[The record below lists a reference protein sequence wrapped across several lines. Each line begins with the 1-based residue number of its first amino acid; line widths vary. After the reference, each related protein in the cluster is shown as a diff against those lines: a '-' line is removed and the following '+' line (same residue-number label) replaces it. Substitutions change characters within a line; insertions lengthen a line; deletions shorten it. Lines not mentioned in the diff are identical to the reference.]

1 MATGAFLP
9 PVVTRLTANIDGFVA
24 GMAKAKAAKD
34 ALAGDIDFDVN
45 ANIGPALAQMEKYKN
60 LTNDTTLAQAAL
72 ASQVRDTNSALHDQ
86 AAAFAAVNPGIT
98 SMSRRLATATAWQ
111 GRLKDAIGDT
121 NGALGRQAAAG
132 AAAGIATGGAG
143 GNRNGGGAGWLNWWG
158 LGGDVPLFGGAFGS
172 TYMLGRISAWHL
184 ALDGVLETSIA
195 VVSATIAL
203 TAGLAAMA
211 PAADDIYNRL
221 TAIHQVSV
229 SLGQTIPPLSGWFEQ
244 LQHAEAGPTIGAYGG
259 LVNLMGNPQQYTSTI
274 QQIVDGID
282 SVVAKLDIY
291 QKSQNGFNGVL
302 EHGMGYASQFSDIL
316 GNLGKTFTNLMAAEP
331 GTVHYMLDF
340 VQGISS
346 AVAWLTHFNGLTKTV
361 LGTHAVITW
370 GGAIYSWA
378 SKLLGKLP
386 LVGGAIT
393 EAMANPAVAIGT
405 VAVGLLAYNWD
416 RSTRAIGG
424 YIQAQDRLIAGMQPE
439 TAVNALPGAIKGNLS
454 QIQGLSVSKILPDF
468 NSWSNTGGTLAD
480 YLKQLGSNVKGSF
493 TGSIPN
499 QLANMGDFFKNLV
512 TPDSGAHEAYLQDIQ
527 NLQAHVQ
534 KLSGEW
540 TNLFAAAAPLVKQGY
555 SMQQAFSL
563 EALAGVNAS
572 DGFQVMTQKIQ
583 NLIRGYGDLGNNAG
597 MLTNS
602 INAVDFATEQQQSS
616 ITKVTQGWSTWI
628 GMITGGASA
637 FTTYA
642 QQIIGLN
649 QLTGNAATTITV
661 SNGKVSASTKS
672 AASGVA
678 ASLNG
683 VSSNTL
689 QMYSAFSSGITD
701 GSNMLNQLFTLD
713 SAASLGSTGTK
724 MLTQAGKD
732 LVAQLLPTAKGSQLL
747 TTQLYALAQQGGYQG
762 ANSFKALTQWVGNAK
777 NPTQDLLN
785 ILTTFTAKA
794 GNLATDVKN
803 LAGAIDP
810 SMTSAMSGAI
820 IAASGGTGT
829 LEKFATAVLKSNGN
843 TGQLTSSAKALW
855 QQMTEVYGHTAQAKD
870 QFEAFAVKL
879 GISQGAADRLWN
891 DLQASGGRATA
902 AVQRDIQ
909 AIQNA
914 LNGLQAS
921 KTITVTTLYNTVGAS
936 PSSPR
941 VGVSS
946 PAALHKAGI
955 PGFARGTS
963 GAGSGW
969 AWVGEKGPEL
979 VNFRGGETVIPNHVA
994 RGYANGTG
1002 DYEPAVHEVHVY
1014 LDGKKVYRSVQ
1025 KESVNTQRRTG
1036 SNGLT
1041 KRYR

>member
-1 MATGAFLP
+1 MATGAWLP
-9 PVVTRLTANIDGFVA
+9 PVITRLTADVTPFIA
-24 GMAKAKAAKD
+24 SMAKAKAAIE
-34 ALAGDIDFDVN
+34 ALPTTKDIDLN
-45 ANIGPALAQMEKYKN
+45 ANMGPALGQLEKYKD
-60 LTNDTTLAQAAL
+60 LTDKTTAAQAAL
-72 ASQVRDTNSALHDQ
+72 EAQLGNTTRAIIDQGAAIDVTNKS
-86 AAAFAAVNPGIT
+86 IS
-98 SMSRRLATATAWQ
+98 SMSRRITNLVGNEVALAAAMD
-111 GRLKDAIGDT
+111 LANNSMKDRQ
-121 NGALGRQAAAG
+121 GALGALGMG
-132 AAAGIATGGAG
+132 ALGGAATGGG
-143 GNRNGGGAGWLNWWG
+143 GSRGGGAGFLNWWG
-158 LGGDVPLFGGAFGS
+158 LGGHVPLWGGAFGS
-172 TYMLGRISAWHL
+172 TYMVGRIAAWHL
-184 ALDGVLETSIA
+184 ALDGVLESSIA
-195 VVSATIAL
+195 VVSATIAM

-302 EHGMGYASQFSDIL
+302 QHGLGYAGQFEGIL

-331 GTVHYMLDF
+331 GTVHFMLDF
-340 VQGISS
+340 VQGVSN
-346 AVAWLTHFNGLTKTV
+346 AVAWLTHFNGLTKTL

-370 GGAIYSWA
+370 GGALYSWA

-386 LVGGAIT
+386 LVGTAIKT
-393 EAMANPAVAIGT
+393 AMGNPYVAIATAG
-405 VAVGLLAYNWD
+405 VALLAYNWD

-424 YIQAQDRLIAGMQPE
+424 YIAAQDQLVAGMKPE
-439 TAVNALPGAIKGNLS
+439 QAANAMPGLIKGNLS
-454 QIQGLSVSKILPDF
+454 QMQGLSVSKILPDF
-468 NSWSNTGGTLAD
+468 NSWSNTGGTIAD
-480 YLKQLGSNVKGSF
+480 WMKQLGHDLGPHAGWSGFGN
-493 TGSIPN
+493 
-499 QLANMGDFFKNLV
+499 FFKDMV
-512 TPDSGAHEAYLQDIQ
+512 TPDSGAHEAYLQDMS
-527 NLQAHVQ
+527 NLQAHAQ

-540 TNLFAAAAPLVKQGY
+540 TNLFAAGAPLVKQGY

-563 EALAGVNAS
+563 EALAGVNAGDS
-572 DGFQVMTQKIQ
+572 FQVMTQKIQ

-602 INAVDFATEQQQSS
+602 INATDFAVEQQQSS
-616 ITKVTQGWSTWI
+616 ISKVTQGWSTWI

-649 QLTGNAATTITV
+649 QLNGNAATQITV
-661 SNGKVSASTKS
+661 ANGKVSDSTKL

-683 VSSNTL
+683 ISTNTL
-689 QMYSAFSSGITD
+689 QMNAAFSSGVTD
-701 GSNMLNQLFTLD
+701 ASNMLNQLMTLD
-713 SAASLGSTGTK
+713 SAASLGATGTK

-810 SMTSAMSGAI
+810 QMTSAMSGAI
-820 IAASGGTGT
+820 IAASGGTGV
-829 LEKFATAVLKSNGN
+829 LEKFASAVLKSNGN
-843 TGQLTSSAKALW
+843 TGQLAGSAKALW
-855 QQMTEVYGHTAQAKD
+855 QQMTEVYGHTSQAKD

-879 GISQGAADRLWN
+879 GIAQGSADKLWN
-891 DLQASGGRATA
+891 DLQASGGRTSA
-902 AVQRDIQ
+902 AVIKDIQ
-909 AIQNA
+909 SIQNQ
-914 LNGLQAS
+914 LNSLHG
-921 KTITVTTLYNTVGAS
+921 KTIDVNINENLYHNGVAGTTGGSYIATHKGATS
-936 PSSPR
+936 FNGYGYAS
-941 VGVSS
+941 
-946 PAALHKAGI
+946 
-955 PGFARGTS
+955 GTS
-963 GAGSGW
+963 GARSGW

-994 RGYANGTG
+994 QGYAGGTIG
-1002 DYEPAVHEVHVY
+1002 DGVIEVHSHVH
-1014 LDGKKVYRSVQ
+1014 LDGKEIFKTVQ
-1025 KESVNTQRRTG
+1025 RESVGAQRRTG
-1036 SNGLT
+1036 TNGLS
-1041 KRYR
+1041 KRTR

>member
-1 MATGAFLP
+1 
-9 PVVTRLTANIDGFVA
+9 
-24 GMAKAKAAKD
+24 MAKAKAALE
-34 ALAGDIDFDVN
+34 ALPTTIDIDVN
-45 ANIGPALAQMEKYKN
+45 ANIGPALAQLEKYKD
-60 LTNDTTLAQAAL
+60 LTEKTTAAQAAL
-72 ASQVRDTNSALHDQ
+72 EAQVSSTTRSIIDQGAALDITNKS
-86 AAAFAAVNPGIT
+86 IS
-98 SMSRRLATATAWQ
+98 SMSRRITNLVGNEVALAAAMD
-111 GRLKDAIGDT
+111 LANNSMKDRQ
-121 NGALGRQAAAG
+121 GALGALGMGAAGG
-132 AAAGIATGGAG
+132 AAAG
-143 GNRNGGGAGWLNWWG
+143 GGGRGGGVGWLNWWG

-184 ALDGVLETSIA
+184 ALDGVLESSIA
-195 VVSATIAL
+195 VVSATIAM

-244 LQHAEAGPTIGAYGG
+244 LQHTMAGPTIGAYGG
-259 LVNLMGNPQQYTSTI
+259 LVGLMGNPQQYTATI

-291 QKSQNGFNGVL
+291 RASQNGFNGVL
-302 EHGMGYASQFSDIL
+302 QHGLGYAGQFEGIL
-316 GNLGKTFTNLMAAEP
+316 GNLGKSFSNLMAAEP

-340 VQGISS
+340 VQGVSS

-361 LGTHAVITW
+361 LGAHAVITW
-370 GGAIYSWA
+370 GGALYSWA

-386 LVGGAIT
+386 LVGAAIA
-393 EAMANPAVAIGT
+393 EAMANPAVAIATAG
-405 VAVGLLAYNWD
+405 VALLALNWD
-416 RSTRAIGG
+416 KSTRAIGG
-424 YIQAQDRLIAGMQPE
+424 YIQAQDQLIAGMQPE
-439 TAVNALPGAIKGNLS
+439 SAVNAIPGLIKGNL
-454 QIQGLSVSKILPDF
+454 
-468 NSWSNTGGTLAD
+468 NT
-480 YLKQLGSNVKGSF
+480 LKQLNPGSF
-493 TGSIPN
+493 ETTSSLSDLPN
-499 QLANMGDFFKNLV
+499 YAAGYFKQLGNDLGPKNINNPLMGMGDFFKDLFGH
-512 TPDSGAHEAYLQDIQ
+512 GANEVYLQQVD
-527 NLQAHVQ
+527 NLRAHVQ

-563 EALAGVNAS
+563 EALAGVNAGDS
-572 DGFQVMTQKIQ
+572 FQVMTQKIQ

-602 INAVDFATEQQQSS
+602 INATDFAVEQQQSS
-616 ITKVTQGWSTWI
+616 ITKVTQGWSQWI

-649 QLTGNAATTITV
+649 QLTGNAATTISV
-661 SNGKVSASTKS
+661 SNGKVSDSTKL

-683 VSSNTL
+683 VTSNTL

-701 GSNMLNQLFTLD
+701 ASNMLNQLYTLD
-713 SAASLGSTGTK
+713 SAAALGAQGTR

-762 ANSFKALTQWVGNAK
+762 ADSFKALTQWVGNAK

-810 SMTSAMSGAI
+810 TMTSAMSGAI
-820 IAASGGTGT
+820 IAASGGTRT
-829 LEKFATAVLKSNGN
+829 LENFATAVLHSNGN
-843 TGQLTSSAKALW
+843 TRNLTSSSEALW
-855 QQMTEVYGHTAQAKD
+855 QQMVQVYGHTAQAKN
-870 QFEAFAVKL
+870 QFEAFATRL
-879 GISQGAADRLWN
+879 GIAQGAADKLWN
-891 DLQASGGRATA
+891 DLQASGGKASA

-914 LNGLQAS
+914 LNSLQTQ
-921 KTITVTTLYNTVGAS
+921 KTITVTTYYQNVGLTNMPGTTALPVGVGS
-936 PSSPR
+936 PSY
-941 VGVSS
+941 
-946 PAALHKAGI
+946 LHQRGI
-955 PGFARGTS
+955 PGFAGGTS
-963 GAGSGW
+963 GASAGW
-969 AWVGEKGPEL
+969 GWVGEKGPEL

-994 RGYANGTG
+994 RGYAEGAGGYG
-1002 DYEPAVHEVHVY
+1002 DSVHEVHVF
-1014 LDGKKVYRSVQ
+1014 LDGREVYKGVQ
-1025 KESVNTQRRTG
+1025 ARSVNTQRRSG
-1036 SNGLT
+1036 SSGLT
-1041 KRYR
+1041 KRTR